1 MARMHSKRHGK
12 AKSRKPLA
20 EELDSAGVEK
30 VNKKEIE
37 EIIVNY
43 AKQGVGPAM
52 IGQKLKNEH
61 NMPYIKHYMGK
72 RLVVI
77 LQEKGLN
84 GQMPAD
90 LMDLM
95 KKAVNLN
102 AHLDKNKQDKN
113 NMVRLKRMESKIWRL
128 TKYYIRTGALP
139 QGWRYNAEQAKL
151 LIKRSA

>member
-20 EELDSAGVEK
+20 EELEK
-30 VNKKEIE
+30 PGIDRKEVE

-43 AKQGVGPAM
+43 AKQGMGPAM
-52 IGQKLKNEH
+52 IGQKLKSEH
-61 NMPYIKHYMGK
+61 NVPYIKHYMGR
-72 RLVVI
+72 RLADI
-77 LQEKGLN
+77 LEEKGLK

-102 AHLDKNKQDKN
+102 AHLDANKQDKSN
-113 NMVRLKRMESKIWRL
+113 TVRLKRIESKIWRL

-139 QGWRYNAEQAKL
+139 QGWRYDAQQAKL